1 MIATIDGR
9 PRATQSAYTSAASS
23 TAIRIPI
30 TSRPFSRRTLLSVM
44 LPTSTSDQSDL
55 SIAVAAVQAAFRA
68 AEAARADPLNPRA
81 KGVSAD
87 LVTDADAKAEAAAV
101 DVLRTHR
108 PADAIVG
115 EEGAND
121 AGDTG
126 RRWFIDGID
135 GTVAFASRIATWCSA
150 VALEGEVAAVYDGE
164 ELYTAARGAGAHAAG
179 RRLQVRSGRT
189 LATAHVATFFRQDRL
204 VQPGVRANAR
214 AILDACGLLR
224 HAGPGTLELAWVAA
238 GRLDAW
244 IQPATDP
251 WDWLPGAL
259 LVTEAGGVARIVE
272 RETRWHV
279 AGASA
284 VVDELVALLT

>member
-1 MIATIDGR
+1 
-9 PRATQSAYTSAASS
+9 
-23 TAIRIPI
+23 
-30 TSRPFSRRTLLSVM
+30 M
-44 LPTSTSDQSDL
+44 LPTSASDQSDL
-55 SIAVAAVQAAFRA
+55 SIAVAAAQAAFRA
-68 AEAARADPLNPRA
+68 AEAARTDPLNPRA

-101 DVLRTHR
+101 EVLRAHR

-121 AGDTG
+121 AGETG

-150 VALEGEVAAVYDGE
+150 VVLEGRAAAVYDGD
-164 ELYTAARGAGAHAAG
+164 ELYTAARGEGAHVDG
-179 RRLQVRSGRT
+179 QRLQVREGRT
-189 LATAHVATFFRQDRL
+189 LKTAHVATFFRQDRL
-204 VQPGVRANAR
+204 VAPGVRANAHT
-214 AILDACGLLR
+214 IVDAAGLFR

-259 LVTEAGGVARIVE
+259 LVTEAGGVATIVE

-284 VVDELVALLT
+284 VVDELVALLR

>member
-1 MIATIDGR
+1 VI
-9 PRATQSAYTSAASS
+9 
-23 TAIRIPI
+23 
-30 TSRPFSRRTLLSVM
+30 F
-44 LPTSTSDQSDL
+44 PTSTTDQSDL
-55 SIAVAAVQAAFRA
+55 SIAVVAARAAFHA
-68 AEAARADPLNPRA
+68 AAAARADPLNARA

-101 DVLRTHR
+101 EILRTHR
-108 PADAIVG
+108 PDDAIVG

-121 AGDTG
+121 TGDTD

-135 GTVAFASRIATWCSA
+135 GTVAFANRIASWCSA
-150 VALEGEVAAVYDGE
+150 VVLEGQAAAVYDGC
-164 ELYTAARGAGAHAAG
+164 ELYTAAHGRGAHVGG
-179 RRLQVRSGRT
+179 ERLRVRTGRT
-189 LATAHVATFFRQDRL
+189 LAEAHVASFFRQDRL
-204 VQPGVRANAR
+204 VQPGVRDRAAR
-214 AILDACGLLR
+214 ILDATGLLR

-251 WDWLPGAL
+251 WDWHPGAL
-259 LVTEAGGVARIVE
+259 LVSEAGGTTAIVD
-272 RETRWHV
+272 REVRWYV